1 MQNISKPLALVA
13 ALFCA
18 APLSYAHADTN
29 LQLSTDDLGTIT
41 TGVSSVSAFWGD
53 LTQIYSTPGQSA
65 FSSYSAIV
73 SQFTAANGDNTY
85 LPTAFLYSVASSS
98 WFGSVT
104 FSADLKTVGFT
115 GTTTL
120 ADNTNQTFSGTLP
133 TPGPVAGAGIPA
145 VVALLIA
152 AVALRRREFAA

>member
-29 LQLSTDDLGTIT
+29 LQLSKSGGIIH
-41 TGVSSVSAFWGD
+41 TGVSSVSSFWGD
-53 LTQIYSTPGQSA
+53 LVEIYSTPGQSA
-65 FSSYSAIV
+65 YAAIEN
-73 SQFTAANGDNTY
+73 QFTAANGDNTY

-104 FSADLKTVGFT
+104 FSSDQQTVGFT

-120 ADNTNQTFSGTLP
+120 ADKTSQTFAGSLP
-133 TPGPVAGAGIPA
+133 APGPVAGAGIPA